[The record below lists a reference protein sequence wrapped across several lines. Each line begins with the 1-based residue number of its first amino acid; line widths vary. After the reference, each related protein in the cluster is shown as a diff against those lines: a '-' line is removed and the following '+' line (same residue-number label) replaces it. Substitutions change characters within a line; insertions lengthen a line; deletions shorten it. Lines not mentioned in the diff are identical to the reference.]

1 VSDVARTHTVTRQTG
16 FYSTSTVLAVLFLF
30 PMVWTLYSSVHGQQA
45 TDGADPNGFG
55 LANYRR
61 LFDYGAGIGSY
72 LANSVVVSLITVVV
86 TVVLATMGGYAIAR
100 FDFPG
105 KNVLFLVTLAIL
117 MVPYT
122 TILIPLYVFLGWIHL
137 QNSLLGLALVL
148 AVFQL
153 PFGLFMM
160 RNSFEALPIELEES
174 ALIDGCTPTGAL
186 RRVLLRG
193 VIPGVV
199 TVALFAF
206 LASWNEFV
214 APLIFL
220 TDGSKFTLPVALF
233 NLQSGNN
240 NVVDFGALQSGV
252 VVAAVPCV
260 AIFLVLQRFYVRGF
274 TSGAVKG

>member
-1 VSDVARTHTVTRQTG
+1 MARARTLSRQAG
-16 FYSTSTVLAVLFLF
+16 FYSTSTVLAILFLF

-45 TDGADPNGFG
+45 TDGANPNGYG

-72 LANSVVVSLITVVV
+72 LANSLVVSLITVVV

-105 KNVLFLVTLAIL
+105 KNALFLVTLTIL

-137 QNSLLGLALVL
+137 QDSLLGLALVL
-148 AVFQL
+148 SVFQL

-199 TVALFAF
+199 TVGLFAF

>member
-1 VSDVARTHTVTRQTG
+1 MSEVSRTVTRQAG

-199 TVALFAF
+199 TVGLFAF

>member
-1 VSDVARTHTVTRQTG
+1 MARARTLTRQTG

-45 TDGADPNGFG
+45 TDGAEPDGYG

-72 LANSVVVSLITVVV
+72 LVNSVVVSLITVVV
-86 TVVLATMGGYAIAR
+86 TVVLATLGGYAIAR

-137 QNSLLGLALVL
+137 QDSLLGLGLVL

-193 VIPGVV
+193 VIPGLV
-199 TVALFAF
+199 TVGLFAF

-220 TDGSKFTLPVALF
+220 TDGSKFTLPLALF

-260 AIFLVLQRFYVRGF
+260 AVFLVLQRFYVRGF

>member
-1 VSDVARTHTVTRQTG
+1 MSRRTGAVARNTG
-16 FYSTSTVLAVLFLF
+16 FYSTSAVLAVLFLF

-45 TDGADPNGFG
+45 TNGADAKGFG

-61 LFDYGAGIGSY
+61 LFDYGAGIGTY
-72 LANSVVVSLITVVV
+72 LINSVLVSLITVVV
-86 TVVLATMGGYAIAR
+86 TVVVTTFGGYAIAR
-100 FDFPG
+100 FTFPG
-105 KNVLFLVTLAIL
+105 KNLLFLVTLAIL

-137 QNSLLGLALVL
+137 QDSLLGLALVL

-174 ALIDGCTPTGAL
+174 ALIDGCSPTGAL

-193 VIPGVV
+193 VTPGLV
-199 TVALFAF
+199 TVGLFAF

-220 TDGSKFTLPVALF
+220 TNGDKFTLTLALF
-233 NLQSGNN
+233 NLQSGNS

-252 VVAAVPCV
+252 VIAAVPCIV
-260 AIFLVLQRFYVRGF
+260 IFLFLQRFYVRGF
-274 TSGAVKG
+274 SSGAVKG

>member
-1 VSDVARTHTVTRQTG
+1 MAHTRTLGRQAG

-45 TDGADPNGFG
+45 TNGADPDGYG

-72 LANSVVVSLITVVV
+72 LVNSVVVSLITVVV
-86 TVVLATMGGYAIAR
+86 TVVLATLGGYAIAR

-160 RNSFEALPIELEES
+160 RNSFESLPIELEES

-193 VIPGVV
+193 VIPGLV
-199 TVALFAF
+199 TVGLFAF

-252 VVAAVPCV
+252 VIAAVPCV
-260 AIFLVLQRFYVRGF
+260 VIFLLLQRFYVRGF

>member
-1 VSDVARTHTVTRQTG
+1 
-16 FYSTSTVLAVLFLF
+16 
-30 PMVWTLYSSVHGQQA
+30 
-45 TDGADPNGFG
+45 
-55 LANYRR
+55 
-61 LFDYGAGIGSY
+61 
-72 LANSVVVSLITVVV
+72 
-86 TVVLATMGGYAIAR
+86 
-100 FDFPG
+100 
-105 KNVLFLVTLAIL
+105 

-137 QNSLLGLALVL
+137 QDSLLGLALVL

-174 ALIDGCTPTGAL
+174 ALIDGCSPTGAL

-193 VIPGVV
+193 VTPGLV
-199 TVALFAF
+199 TVGLFAF

-220 TDGSKFTLPVALF
+220 TNGDKFTLTLALF
-233 NLQSGNN
+233 NLQSGNS

-252 VVAAVPCV
+252 VIAAVPCIV
-260 AIFLVLQRFYVRGF
+260 IFLFLQRFYVRGF
-274 TSGAVKG
+274 SSGAVKG

>member
-1 VSDVARTHTVTRQTG
+1 MSRRTGAVARNTG
-16 FYSTSTVLAVLFLF
+16 FYSTSAVLAVLFLF

-45 TDGADPNGFG
+45 TNGADAQGFG

-61 LFDYGAGIGSY
+61 LFDYGAGISTY
-72 LANSVVVSLITVVV
+72 LINSVVVSLITVVV
-86 TVVLATMGGYAIAR
+86 TVVVTTFGGYAIAR
-100 FDFPG
+100 FTFPG
-105 KNVLFLVTLAIL
+105 KNLLFLVTLAIL

-137 QNSLLGLALVL
+137 QDSLLGLALVL

-174 ALIDGCTPTGAL
+174 ALIDGCSPTGAL

-193 VIPGVV
+193 VTPGLV
-199 TVALFAF
+199 TVGLFAF

-214 APLIFL
+214 A
-220 TDGSKFTLPVALF
+220 LF
-233 NLQSGNN
+233 NLQSGNS

-252 VVAAVPCV
+252 VIAAVPCIV
-260 AIFLVLQRFYVRGF
+260 IFLFLQRFYVRGF
-274 TSGAVKG
+274 SSGAVKG

>member
-1 VSDVARTHTVTRQTG
+1 MSRSRAAVARNTG
-16 FYSTSTVLAVLFLF
+16 FYSTSAVLAVLFLF
-30 PMVWTLYSSVHGQQA
+30 PMVWTLYSSVHGQEA
-45 TDGADPNGFG
+45 TNGANPSGYG

-61 LFDYGAGIGSY
+61 LFNYGAGIGDY
-72 LANSVVVSLITVVV
+72 LVNSIIVSLITVVV
-86 TVVLATMGGYAIAR
+86 TVVVATLGGYAVAR
-100 FDFPG
+100 FTFPG
-105 KNVLFLVTLAIL
+105 KNLLFLVTLAIL

-137 QNSLLGLALVL
+137 QGSLLGLALVL

-174 ALIDGCTPTGAL
+174 ALIDGCSPTSAL

-193 VIPGVV
+193 VTPGVV

-220 TDGSKFTLPVALF
+220 TDGSKFTLPLALF

-252 VVAAVPCV
+252 VIAAIPCIV
-260 AIFLVLQRFYVRGF
+260 IFLFLQRFYVRGF
-274 TSGAVKG
+274 SSGAVKG

>member
-1 VSDVARTHTVTRQTG
+1 MTRHTGAVARNTG

-30 PMVWTLYSSVHGQQA
+30 PMVWTLYSSVHGQEA
-45 TDGADPNGFG
+45 TNGASAHGFG
-55 LANYRR
+55 LANYHR
-61 LFDYGAGIGSY
+61 LFHYGAGIGSY
-72 LANSVVVSLITVVV
+72 LLNSIVVSLITVVV
-86 TVVLATMGGYAIAR
+86 TVVVGTFGGYAVAR
-100 FDFPG
+100 FTFPG
-105 KNVLFLVTLAIL
+105 KNVLFIVTLAIL

-137 QNSLLGLALVL
+137 QDSLIGLALVL

-153 PFGLFMM
+153 PFALFMM
-160 RNSFEALPIELEES
+160 RNSFESLPVEFEES
-174 ALIDGCTPTGAL
+174 ALIDGCSPTGAL
-186 RRVLLRG
+186 YRVLLRG
-193 VIPGVV
+193 VTPGVV

-233 NLQSGNN
+233 NLQSGNS

-252 VVAAVPCV
+252 VIAAVPCV
-260 AIFLVLQRFYVRGF
+260 VIFLLLQRFYVRGF
-274 TSGAVKG
+274 TSGALRG

>member
-1 VSDVARTHTVTRQTG
+1 MSRRTGAVARNTG
-16 FYSTSTVLAVLFLF
+16 FYSTSAVLAVLFLF

-45 TDGADPNGFG
+45 TNGADAQGFG

-61 LFDYGAGIGSY
+61 LFDYGAGISTY
-72 LANSVVVSLITVVV
+72 LINSVVVSLITVVV
-86 TVVLATMGGYAIAR
+86 TVVVATFGGYAIAR
-100 FDFPG
+100 FTFPG
-105 KNVLFLVTLAIL
+105 KNLLFLVTLAIL

-122 TILIPLYVFLGWIHL
+122 TILIPLY
-137 QNSLLGLALVL
+137 
-148 AVFQL
+148 VFQL

-174 ALIDGCTPTGAL
+174 ALIDGCSPTGAL

-193 VIPGVV
+193 VTPGLV
-199 TVALFAF
+199 TVGLFAF

-220 TDGSKFTLPVALF
+220 TNGDKFTLTLALF
-233 NLQSGNN
+233 NLQSGNS

-252 VVAAVPCV
+252 VIAAVPCIV
-260 AIFLVLQRFYVRGF
+260 IFLFLQRFYVRGF
-274 TSGAVKG
+274 SSGAVKG